1 MFYFIHGDSNQI
13 FEKAQGMAD
22 SLLKKK
28 PDAAYFKINQD
39 NFSEDK
45 INELLGGQGLFSNKY
60 IVSFSR
66 LLERSDTADFL
77 NVKLKELKESENIFI
92 WTEEKVSKPV
102 LRKIE
107 KHAERVQE
115 FEIEKKITKPKMNI
129 FDLAN
134 SFGEGD
140 KKKSWVLYQKALID
154 FSPEEIYG
162 TIWWQTKSMLLAS
175 KTSTPKEAGMKD
187 FPYKKSKQFCQ
198 RFSGGELEVLASE
211 LILLYHHSRL
221 NGEDISLNLEKF
233 ILTK

>member
-13 FEKAQGMAD
+13 FIKAQGMAD
-22 SLLKKK
+22 SLLNKK

-39 NFSEDK
+39 NFTEDK

-60 IVSFSR
+60 IVSLSR
-66 LLERSDTADFL
+66 LLERSDISDFL
-77 NVKLKELKESENIFI
+77 NSKLKELKESDNIFI
-92 WTEEKVSKPV
+92 WTEEKITKPI

-107 KHAERVQE
+107 KNAAQVQE
-115 FEIEKKITKPKMNI
+115 FKIEKKITKPKMNI

-140 KKKSWVLYQKALID
+140 KKRSWVLYQKALID

-162 TIWWQTKSMLLAS
+162 TLWWKVKSMLLAS
-175 KTSTPKEAGMKD
+175 KTNTPKEAEMKD
-187 FPYKKSKQFCQ
+187 FPYKKAKQFCA
-198 RFSGGELEVLASE
+198 RFNDGELDILASE
-211 LILLYHHSRL
+211 LIILYHQSRL
-221 NGEDISLNLEKF
+221 RGENIALNLEKF